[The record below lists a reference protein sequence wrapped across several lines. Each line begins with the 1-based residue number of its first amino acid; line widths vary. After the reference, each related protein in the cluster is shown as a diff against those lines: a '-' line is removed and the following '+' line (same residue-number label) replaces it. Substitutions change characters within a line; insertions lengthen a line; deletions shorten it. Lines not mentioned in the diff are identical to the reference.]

1 MKKKFALLMAVI
13 MTFLSGISAFAQGS
27 SVLDSVIAQAAG
39 YSSEER
45 KSLIEN
51 LAVFSGAEE
60 NLEIVCRQID
70 EQNGMVYSMIQP
82 MIERLGADCV
92 KATLRSIVSFGCE
105 DVQNGLYAYA
115 DAKVKP
121 EPMTLSAQEKAAMGV
136 LKAALSEANSNI
148 AKMFEED
155 GINESVLA
163 YMTVSFLKNVKKA
176 ELFSYERGGA
186 GFAVYSVSDSF
197 TESFDSTWANV
208 DMDGETVTADK
219 LLGTL
224 VVLLNTYTNA
234 AEGYQLAQG
243 LSEMGLCKI
252 KSGSTNGGGGGTA
265 PGGSVEKGEVTPPQS
280 EMTIQYEQADSFE
293 GLTDEL
299 RENGVLLR
307 VGVKTERGI
316 DSEKVFERQTL
327 LTFAL
332 TGQNLMM
339 YRFENGTLAPV
350 KYTAQTED
358 GFAAL
363 LSSGGEYVVKDMPFC
378 FNDVSGWSK
387 PYVEGL
393 KLRGIISGKTED
405 SFAPNDGITREEF
418 VKLVVELFGMNDA
431 DAVCDFDDA
440 APGSWYYSYVA
451 SAASKGLINGVGDGK
466 FGVGQKIKRQDMAKI
481 ICGVLEKQ
489 GVRAQQTAE
498 VFADDSA
505 IADYAKE
512 SVLAM
517 RSLGIISGDENGN
530 FNPNQ
535 FASRQEAAKMISQ
548 MLGVY
553 IRNAGK

>member
-307 VGVKTERGI
+307 VGVKTESGI

-378 FNDVSGWSK
+378 FDDVSGWSK

-418 VKLVVELFGMNDA
+418 VKLVVELFGMNDE